1 MTMMIVVVE
10 GDRRVVVVDTG
21 EAEAV
26 MEEVGAMEAEAVTAE
41 AAAMGMEEEG
51 VTADMTI
58 LVARINYYRFC
69 WWDCWVCW
77 PFSSTSDR
85 PRLRVGV
92 AWMKTISLMVNL

>member
-10 GDRRVVVVDTG
+10 GDRRVVVATG

-92 AWMKTISLMVNL
+92 VWMKTISLMVNL